1 MLSTGLIM
9 AGFSVHRERK
19 KTGRERK
26 KESEKKENSYY
37 CYYWNFPSGGMSK
50 CMSKHIWVCMG
61 GPSEKDYMYCRA
73 SPEWN
78 STVQFCDHAVMLDRH
93 VSQVCVMGREKEN
106 DVCVCVRAHVCVCAS
121 AHFTHDDENS
131 GVPHLHPHPPRCT
144 FCFRKQSL

>member
-1 MLSTGLIM
+1 
-9 AGFSVHRERK
+9 
-19 KTGRERK
+19 
-26 KESEKKENSYY
+26 
-37 CYYWNFPSGGMSK
+37 
-50 CMSKHIWVCMG
+50 MG

-131 GVPHLHPHPPRCT
+131 GVPHLHPHPPLLFDLECCYSIHAET
-144 FCFRKQSL
+144 FLFLSLFLK